1 MRNAI
6 AATPATD
13 PTTAPAMTPPE
24 VPFLCEVEVGVAD
37 ASAADPELDEVELAR
52 AIPEDDWGVVVALA
66 LLLLLVLEVD
76 ARDGVSITVR

>member
-52 AIPEDDWGVVVALA
+52 AIPGDDGGVVVALA